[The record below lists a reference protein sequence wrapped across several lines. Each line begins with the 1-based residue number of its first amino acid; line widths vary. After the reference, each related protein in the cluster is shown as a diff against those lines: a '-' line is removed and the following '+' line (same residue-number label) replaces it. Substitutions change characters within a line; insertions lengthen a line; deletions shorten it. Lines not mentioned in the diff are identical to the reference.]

1 MAVLKIIKQEDQTI
15 LKNGRKVYATVSYNK
30 NPDYKWI
37 LWLKTGIA
45 LSGYNTEEE
54 AIERANKML
63 KDWNQQLKEV
73 INLKN

>member
-1 MAVLKIIKQEDQTI
+1 MALKIIKQKDQTM
-15 LKNGRKVYATVSYNK
+15 LKNGRKIYATVSYNE

-63 KDWNQQLKEV
+63 FDWEEVKKEIIK
-73 INLKN
+73 IN

>member
-1 MAVLKIIKQEDQTI
+1 MAQLTVIKTDEQTV

-30 NPDYKWI
+30 NPDFKWI

-45 LSGYNTEEE
+45 LSGYNTETE

-63 KDWNQQLKEV
+63 SDWNEV
-73 INLKN
+73 INNAINL